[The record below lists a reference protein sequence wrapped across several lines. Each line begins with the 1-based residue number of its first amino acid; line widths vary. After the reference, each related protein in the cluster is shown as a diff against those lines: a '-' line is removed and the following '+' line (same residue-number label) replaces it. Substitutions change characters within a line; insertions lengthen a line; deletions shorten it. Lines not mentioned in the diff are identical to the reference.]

1 LWARL
6 PWLGGGFVMSVLW
19 SYMLA
24 RELVALLVA
33 MGFVVGVSASLL
45 GATVLAWGNSL
56 GDLVAN
62 MAIALHGGPGGVQT
76 AASGCYAGPVFN
88 TVVGLGLSLTLA
100 AGSRYPDPYAIQV
113 DASVYEAVGYIAA
126 ALVWALLLLLM
137 RGMRMGR
144 ALGAGL
150 LLIYLCFLTMRICAS
165 TGVWSLCSLVGRIRT

>member
-1 LWARL
+1 
-6 PWLGGGFVMSVLW
+6 
-19 SYMLA
+19 
-24 RELVALLVA
+24 
-33 MGFVVGVSASLL
+33 
-45 GATVLAWGNSL
+45 
-56 GDLVAN
+56 
-62 MAIALHGGPGGVQT
+62 LHGGPGGVQT

-100 AGSRYPDPYAIQV
+100 AGARYPEPYAIHV

-150 LLIYLCFLTMRICAS
+150 LLIYLCFLTMRICES
-165 TGVWSLCSLVGRIRT
+165 TGVWSLCSVVGKIRT